1 MRGEGEE
8 GGSSSYS
15 PGNTPYEIKMG
26 VIVAVVLLG
35 TCKRYGAKKILELF
49 SCYSIG

>member
-15 PGNTPYEIKMG
+15 PGNTPYKIKMG
-26 VIVAVVLLG
+26 VIVAGVLLG
-35 TCKRYGAKKILELF
+35 TCKEPKKDWNYF
-49 SCYSIG
+49 DVTQ